1 MDKVIG
7 KINSMEPAE
16 LSKLFC
22 DALDESGIKYEI
34 GKCNIN
40 FNGLSVD
47 DGRKENRNEKP

>member
-1 MDKVIG
+1 MDNVID
-7 KINSMEPAE
+7 KINSIEPAE

-40 FNGLSVD
+40 FSGLSVD